1 MTFPGAGRLPPL
13 FTLAVTVLVWGGS
26 AHAGK
31 HDLSLLNLCPQ
42 HPVSLGGVPQQE
54 CEWVERDGGTG
65 IITGAVTPSADA
77 QSMYRSLMSE
87 LGVAIAP
94 RLMTPADTLGYAGFQ
109 FSADLGITKI
119 SNTQPYWDGVRGVNP
134 ENRGA
139 VRPDAYLTT
148 VGGYV
153 RKGLWLPLPALEFG
167 AGALKVIDS
176 NMYAVQ
182 GYAKIALQ
190 EGFHGWAL
198 PSFAVRGSAS
208 QLLGTSEVDLI
219 VYGIDVLASKAF
231 SIGGTARIEP
241 FLGWNMLLIDPKKG
255 VIDATPGCD
264 AVAVQ
269 NAEVGGDAPS
279 SRCAPAQNGGGTGGS
294 GPQWNDLNAN
304 FTFPDQSIITRQR
317 WFAGFKLRLS
327 VLFVVGEVDLI
338 PAGTSHD
345 DVQQAAAAD
354 RSRRQMTYS
363 LSGGFDF

>member
-1 MTFPGAGRLPPL
+1 MAFPGAGRLPPL

-31 HDLSLLNLCPQ
+31 HDLQLLNLCQ
-42 HPVSLGGVPQQE
+42 QQPVSLGGVPQSE
-54 CEWVERDGGTG
+54 CEWVRRDSTTG
-65 IITGAVTPSADA
+65 VIAAPVEPSAEA
-77 QSMYRSLMSE
+77 QTLYRSLMSE

-119 SNTQPYWDGVRGVNP
+119 SNNESYWDGVRGVKPDNP
-134 ENRGA
+134 GA
-139 VRPDAYLTT
+139 VRPDGYLTT

-153 RKGLWLPLPALEFG
+153 RKGLWFPLPAFEFG
-167 AGALKVIDS
+167 AGALKVLDS

-208 QLLGTSEVDLI
+208 QLLGTSEVDLL
-219 VYGIDVLASKAF
+219 VYGVDVLASKAF

-241 FLGWNMLLIDPKKG
+241 FLGWNMLFIDAKSG

-264 AVAVQ
+264 AVAAQ
-269 NAEVGGDAPS
+269 NAAPGSLAPS
-279 SRCAPAQNGGGTGGS
+279 AHCAPAQNGGGTGGS

-304 FTFPDQSIITRQR
+304 FTFPAQDVITRQR

-327 VLFVVGEVDLI
+327 VLFVAGQVDLV
-338 PAGTSHD
+338 PAGSSRD
-345 DVQQAAAAD
+345 DKQQAGAVD
-354 RSRRQMTYS
+354 RSHRQMTYS